1 MNNQKGMTIVEMV
14 IATTIASITLTIL
27 AQFIG
32 HRLNDYQRNETQTIL
47 QQNTKLAVE
56 TVGREIRFAR
66 TVENV
71 NALDDINP
79 PCSASSPYCWSST
92 QNRLVLAVPS
102 RDTSGNLIYR
112 DTFLHGSYYTDNH
125 VYYLDAGNVLWRRT
139 LANTT
144 APGNA
149 AITSCYPQDVPARC
163 SRSDTKVVEDIASLI
178 LEYYDSNNVV
188 ITNAPDYQTASSIQ
202 MTLQQSRAKGGRTYR
217 SSFTSRAA
225 MRND

>member
-1 MNNQKGMTIVEMV
+1 MNNQRGVTIVEMV
-14 IATTIASITLTIL
+14 MAMTLASITLTVL
-27 AQFIG
+27 AQFIS

-56 TVGREIRFAR
+56 TLGRAIRFAR
-66 TVENV
+66 TIENR

-79 PCSASSPYCWSST
+79 PCSASSPNCWSST
-92 QNRLVLAVPS
+92 TNRLVLAVPS

-125 VYYLDAGNVLWRRT
+125 IYYLDANNVLWRRT
-139 LANTT
+139 LANPS

-149 AITSCYPQDVPARC
+149 AVTTCYPQNVPALC
-163 SRSDTKVVEDIASLI
+163 SRSDTKVVEDIASLV
-178 LEYYDSNNVV
+178 LAYYDSNNVV
-188 ITNAPDYQTASSIQ
+188 ISTPADFQTASSIQ
-202 MTLQQSRAKGGRTYR
+202 ITLQQSRARGTRTYR